1 MSCTVVLRVTFPES
15 PLPSSLVNILKVAA
29 NSVKKEHKLPNVA
42 LDLLRLALK
51 ESRFELFW
59 KKVLEEG
66 LLKNPSWT
74 SRCV

>member
-1 MSCTVVLRVTFPES
+1 VSCTVVLRVTFTES

>member
-1 MSCTVVLRVTFPES
+1 MSCTVVLRVMFTES